1 MEETTFCPKCGSL
14 SLRNGKCFMCGYS
27 TESTSQED
35 ELATQTPQNTPTN
48 LAPCPDCGH
57 MVSLYATSC
66 PNCGRPLKPLKE
78 LQTKPVVDEE
88 EEKEMP
94 QGKHNGSGCGTFVA
108 VVLGILVAVWVLS
121 KILHVEITGTITPII
136 KQ

>member
-1 MEETTFCPKCGSL
+1 MERKTSCPKCGSL
-14 SLRNGKCFMCGYS
+14 FFRDGKCFTCGYTAEQS
-27 TESTSQED
+27 LQEN
-35 ELATQTPQNTPTN
+35 EQQPQETNLCN

-57 MVSLYATSC
+57 NVSLYATSC

-94 QGKHNGSGCGTFVA
+94 QGKPNGSGCGTFVA
-108 VVLGILVAVWVLS
+108 VVLGILVAVWILS

-136 KQ
+136 K